1 MDAYFNP
8 SQEPTLNQPWPT
20 IAPAGA
26 VWGVTKPL
34 APGESL
40 TLTVGDAYYFG
51 PPDSSASFP
60 AGATV
65 YVYVDSVNHN
75 TSYGNVKE
83 GNESNNLSAPVI
95 STAGD
100 SSAAAQDV
108 AAPASR
114 AGLPER

>member
-1 MDAYFNP
+1 
-8 SQEPTLNQPWPT
+8 QPWPT